1 MLKKL
6 PNLLSLARL
15 VLLTP
20 AMVVVAWSGGSRA
33 WFLALFAAALLT
45 DALDG
50 FLARRLGAQS
60 DLGRRLDS
68 WGDYTMTAAAAL
80 GVWRLWPEV
89 ARREWPWFVVVLAG
103 CFAIVAYGLIRWR
116 RVLGY
121 HTWLAKGMAMVLP
134 VALLVLLAGWS
145 AVPFHT
151 AVVLQVLC
159 AGEELVIACLLPGYS
174 GEVPSAWH
182 ARRMRRLRAQ
192 NPAAASDGL

>member
-6 PNLLSLARL
+6 PNLLSLLRL
-15 VLLTP
+15 ALLTP
-20 AMVVVAWSGGSRA
+20 AMVAVAWAGGSRP

-60 DLGRRLDS
+60 DLGRKLDS
-68 WGDYTMTAAAAL
+68 WGDYTMTAAAAA

-89 ARREWPWFVVVLAG
+89 MREEWPWFVTTLVG
-103 CFAIVAYGLIRWR
+103 CFAIVAYGLVRWG

-121 HTWLAKGMAMVLP
+121 HTWLAKAMAVVLP
-134 VALLVLLAGWS
+134 LAVVVLLAGWS
-145 AVPFHT
+145 AGPFHA

-159 AGEELVIACLLPGYS
+159 AMEELAIALALPGFS
-174 GEVPSAWH
+174 GEMPGLWH
-182 ARRMRRLRAQ
+182 ALRRRREWLQ
-192 NPAAASDGL
+192 NWAPPR